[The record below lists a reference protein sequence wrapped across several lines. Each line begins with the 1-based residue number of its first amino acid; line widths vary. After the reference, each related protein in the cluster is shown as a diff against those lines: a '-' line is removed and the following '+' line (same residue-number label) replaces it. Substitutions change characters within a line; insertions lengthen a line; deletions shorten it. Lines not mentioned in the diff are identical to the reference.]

1 MLYCIV
7 TASAS
12 ELAEGDIHHYLR
24 SVAGQEASVI
34 LILRGVDEATALR
47 YRGDTRL
54 AAVLQVP
61 SGGISAVRNLGLRYL
76 HALQLSPLDIVS
88 FPDDDCQYP
97 ENFVKRVQKEFER
110 TDADLLV
117 GSYGESQISPIVGTR
132 LGVRDAAFRSSS
144 VALFARWSLIQ
155 RVGGFNESLGVGSGV
170 FEYGEDNDFALRAL
184 GAARQPIYNPSL
196 RVWHLEERPTTGRN
210 PKGYLTSCWLNRAVP
225 GARSLLA
232 RGIVA
237 SLLQDLRRFPH
248 GRQVNYARQTLNPTK
263 LLRAAGSRR
272 SSKDIFSDWS
282 AQASATAKPSPET
295 SSDRAHM
302 ES

>member
-12 ELAEGDIHHYLR
+12 ELAEGDIHRYLR
-24 SVAGQEASVI
+24 SVADQEVSVI

-47 YRGDTRL
+47 YRGETAV

-61 SGGISAVRNLGLRYL
+61 SGGISAVRNLGLRSL
-76 HALQLSPLDIVS
+76 HVLQPSPLDIVS
-88 FPDDDCQYP
+88 FPDDDCCYP
-97 ENFVKRVQKEFER
+97 ENLVDRVQKEFER
-110 TDADLLV
+110 THADLLV
-117 GSYGESQISPIVGTR
+117 GSYGESQISPTGGKR
-132 LGVRDAAFRSSS
+132 LGVKDAAFHSSS

-170 FEYGEDNDFALRAL
+170 FEYGEDNDFALRAW

-210 PKGYLTSCWLNRAVP
+210 PKGYLTSCWLNRGIP
-225 GARSLLA
+225 GARLLLA

-248 GRQVNYARQTLNPTK
+248 WKQVYYACQALNPTK

-272 SSKDIFSDWS
+272 LCKDIFADRSV
-282 AQASATAKPSPET
+282 QESATAKTSPET
-295 SSDRAHM
+295 SLDHAPM